1 MKRSNPFWIISIFLR
16 AFASDPSLPN
26 GKNTRGLLSETQT
39 DSSVK
44 IHPSLDPVFIEKNSS
59 GQLDARSLFGLFGRQ
74 TCENNCGN
82 GCCKSSEKCCPS
94 SCCPDLQGPCCDTGG
109 CCPSYA
115 FCFPST
121 DKCCSKT
128 SETCGGKLCLVTGS
142 VCCGSGTWGC
152 CPSGTECGN
161 VYGECQVRR
170 TSQRTSTQ
178 TSSSSSS
185 SSTVPPSLTTPKIQ
199 TPKIPTTTAAGSAT
213 SSECKHVS
221 ATGIPQP
228 TSSNLPVMEFVYISP
243 IVAPDIPI
251 NICLGI
257 RHKLGRSAQEI
268 VLTLVTTNAVHANE
282 AADHA
287 AEDAAKYRDNN
298 IKPDDH
304 FIVRVS
310 NLDCSTV
317 QPADLQSCQNG
328 GASTLQ
334 TRAESL
340 VSGSETTVRRTLDNK
355 TTVVIAAFGDL
366 DGMGYEA
373 KARMSTGRL
382 TQARVV
388 DSDGDEIT
396 AMGEDNLNSL
406 YSDDGLS
413 IKWAF
418 DDYVG
423 GVGFI
428 GETQSTS
435 VNLTW
440 DLQSDASGSSSDSES
455 VASRFSFSFVSQL
468 YVAAWFGLLMLF
480 DLAY

>member
-1 MKRSNPFWIISIFLR
+1 
-16 AFASDPSLPN
+16 
-26 GKNTRGLLSETQT
+26 
-39 DSSVK
+39 
-44 IHPSLDPVFIEKNSS
+44 
-59 GQLDARSLFGLFGRQ
+59 
-74 TCENNCGN
+74 
-82 GCCKSSEKCCPS
+82 
-94 SCCPDLQGPCCDTGG
+94 
-109 CCPSYA
+109 
-115 FCFPST
+115 
-121 DKCCSKT
+121 
-128 SETCGGKLCLVTGS
+128 
-142 VCCGSGTWGC
+142 
-152 CPSGTECGN
+152 
-161 VYGECQVRR
+161 
-170 TSQRTSTQ
+170 
-178 TSSSSSS
+178 
-185 SSTVPPSLTTPKIQ
+185 
-199 TPKIPTTTAAGSAT
+199 
-213 SSECKHVS
+213 
-221 ATGIPQP
+221 
-228 TSSNLPVMEFVYISP
+228 MEFVYISP

-257 RHKLGRSAQEI
+257 RHKLGLSAQEI
-268 VLTLVTTNAVHANE
+268 VLTYAGDGQRCSRQRGRGSGCRGCCRGVTKSSGAE
-282 AADHA
+282 AGRRTECDEFPFKSTVEGGDGAWIRCVTGC
-287 AEDAAKYRDNN
+287 ENQLQGYYLNSWYRDNN
-298 IKPDDH
+298 IKPDDQ

-340 VSGSETTVRRTLDNK
+340 ESGSETAVRRTLDNK
-355 TTVVIAAFGDL
+355 TTVVIAPFGDL

-382 TQARVV
+382 TQARVI
-388 DSDGDEIT
+388 DSDGDEIS

-440 DLQSDASGSSSDSES
+440 NLQSDASGSSSDSES
-455 VASRFSFSFVSQL
+455 VASRLSFSLVSQL
-468 YVAAWFGLLMLF
+468 YIAAWFGLLILF
-480 DLAY
+480 YLAY